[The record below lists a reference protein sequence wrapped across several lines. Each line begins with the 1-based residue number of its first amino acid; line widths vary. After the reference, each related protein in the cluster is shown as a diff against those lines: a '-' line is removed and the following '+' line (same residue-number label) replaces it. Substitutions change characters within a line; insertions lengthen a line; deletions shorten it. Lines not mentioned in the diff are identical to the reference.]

1 MRDCQA
7 CCPSLCIAFK
17 ASATTGVRTGS
28 VCNAWSR
35 SCARTRVLSKIE
47 LQLTAV
53 CGTVAGW
60 MDKTDPFVE
69 VSLGKEK
76 YCTEIK
82 QNAGGTVKFDE
93 KMTFTKH
100 ADDHV
105 LHIRVL
111 DSDPLRNEVIASKSI
126 DLEYHDLTMFQPDP
140 IAFDMMTHEG
150 DVSKVA
156 GQVLLIFGQIVTP
169 DAAVLGRK
177 HGEHSAHPDADA
189 TNGRRHSTPDPQAPL
204 IPREGILKKGTI
216 EQKIVSS
223 VVFWEPR
230 HLIVTNTALVL
241 SKTGAAAVVCDSI
254 ALHDVLRVFV
264 QGDVSDQPTELVV
277 RTDPHGG
284 CFGRTYT
291 WRIHDPEEL
300 QEWHEFLASNVKAAR
315 KRHRRQLEEEGGWVC
330 SGGVLSVAYFS
341 CCCKWQSPLA
351 RDGCLLTPRL
361 LQG

>member
-1 MRDCQA
+1 MLSITVHSIQGFSDYWGAYR
-7 CCPSLCIAFK
+7 LCLQCLVA
-17 ASATTGVRTGS
+17 
-28 VCNAWSR
+28 
-35 SCARTRVLSKIE
+35 VL
-47 LQLTAV
+47 Q
-53 CGTVAGW
+53 
-60 MDKTDPFVE
+60 
-69 VSLGKEK
+69 
-76 YCTEIK
+76 
-82 QNAGGTVKFDE
+82 QNAGGTVMFDE

-189 TNGRRHSTPDPQAPL
+189 TNGRRHATPDPQAPL

-254 ALHDVLRVFV
+254 ALHDVLR
-264 QGDVSDQPTELVV
+264 
-277 RTDPHGG
+277 
-284 CFGRTYT
+284 
-291 WRIHDPEEL
+291 
-300 QEWHEFLASNVKAAR
+300 
-315 KRHRRQLEEEGGWVC
+315 
-330 SGGVLSVAYFS
+330 
-341 CCCKWQSPLA
+341 
-351 RDGCLLTPRL
+351 
-361 LQG
+361 